1 MGSITN
7 DTLPGNT
14 NAGRAKR
21 IDFPDPVGC
30 TTTTSLPSLTV
41 VMLEFLYLGMH
52 YKCGLLQSLQELNP
66 LINYHR

>member
-30 TTTTSLPSLTV
+30 TTTTSLPSLTA
-41 VMLEFLYLGMH
+41 VMQSIWNFLN
-52 YKCGLLQSLQELNP
+52 SD
-66 LINYHR
+66 